1 MKVEKWIEI
10 EEKMSNLMGWDQA
23 IDEMVE
29 IKREVAPKKPIYE
42 LTPRE
47 DKLLLF
53 RIRERYRGY
62 KEFKEKNR
70 FKEL

>member
-1 MKVEKWIEI
+1 MEVAKWVEI
-10 EEKMSNLMGWDQA
+10 EEEMSNLMGWDQA

-42 LTPRE
+42 LSPRE

-53 RIRERYRGY
+53 KLRQRYEGDIR
-62 KEFKEKNR
+62 
-70 FKEL
+70 

>member
-1 MKVEKWIEI
+1 
-10 EEKMSNLMGWDQA
+10 MGWDQA

-42 LTPRE
+42 LSPRE

-53 RIRERYRGY
+53 KLRQRYEGYREY
-62 KEFKEKNR
+62 KEKLELKNHL
-70 FKEL
+70 FEELREIVERRY

>member
-1 MKVEKWIEI
+1 
-10 EEKMSNLMGWDQA
+10 MSNLMGWDQA